1 MLGNVDVAGQHDYQA
16 MADIADF
23 CERLANLIGTNFA
36 EAADPLDLLRL
47 QDGEHLIS
55 SSFDD

>member
-23 CERLANLIGTNFA
+23 CENETKLHRAAKRQLPELQLA
-36 EAADPLDLLRL
+36 
-47 QDGEHLIS
+47 
-55 SSFDD
+55 